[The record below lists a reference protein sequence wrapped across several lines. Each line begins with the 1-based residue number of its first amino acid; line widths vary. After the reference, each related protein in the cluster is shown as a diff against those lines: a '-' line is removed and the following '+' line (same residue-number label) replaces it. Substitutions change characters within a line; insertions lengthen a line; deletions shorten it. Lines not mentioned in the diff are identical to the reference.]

1 MVKEYLKK
9 YFVTAMGA
17 MAQGLFATL
26 LIGTILKTL
35 GQYTYLDFLVE
46 IASFATAATGMAI
59 GVAIAMALKADTL
72 VILSCAA
79 VGAMGNAIGAVID
92 GGAIDAWAVS
102 AKGDAVGVFY
112 SAGPAGAF
120 FAVIITCE
128 VARLVSKKTKVD
140 ILVTPIVSLLV
151 GFVASFALCPLVA
164 YVMYYLGIFISAA
177 TSFLPFFMGIVVAVV
192 VGMILTL
199 PISSAAICAMIFSP
213 SAYEVALLNGTAEG
227 FLLAGGAAVVGCC
240 AQMVGFAAMSFKE
253 NGVGGL
259 VSQGIGTSMLQMGNI
274 CKNPRIWIPPTVAG
288 AICGPFSTMVFKL
301 KCQGVA
307 AGMGT
312 CGLVGPIGV
321 ITEPNQNLGLMWS
334 GLVLLCIVLPAAIS
348 IGLTVLLKKI
358 GWIKIGDL
366 TLDKERKEKEKMS
379 MKVALVKAEEESST
393 NSNDEADAETD
404 EKTETEADEEIA
416 ADTDEGT
423 ETNEE
428 E

>member
-1 MVKEYLKK
+1 MKVKEYLKK

-35 GQYTYLDFLVE
+35 GQYIYLDFLVD
-46 IASFATAATGMAI
+46 IATFATSATGMAI
-59 GVAIAMALKADTL
+59 GVAIAIALKADML
-72 VILSCAA
+72 VILSSAV
-79 VGAMGNAIGAVID
+79 VGAMGNAIGAVINE
-92 GGAIDAWAVS
+92 GAIEAWAVS
-102 AKGDAVGVFY
+102 AKGEATGVFY

-120 FAVIITCE
+120 FAVIIACE
-128 VARLVSKKTKVD
+128 VAKFVSKKTKVD
-140 ILVTPIVSLLV
+140 ILVTPVVTLLV
-151 GFVASFALCPLVA
+151 GFGASFVLCPLVS

-177 TSFLPFFMGIVVAVV
+177 TTFLPFFMGIVVAVV

-213 SAYEVALLNGTAEG
+213 AAYAVALQEGTAEG

-274 CKNPRIWIPPTVAG
+274 CKNPKIWIPPTVAG
-288 AICGPFSTMVFKL
+288 AACGPLSTLVFQL

-321 ITEPNQNLGLMWS
+321 ITEPGQSLGLMWS
-334 GLVLLCIVLPAAIS
+334 GLIVLCIVLPAAIS
-348 IGLTVLLKKI
+348 IGLTILLKKI
-358 GWIKIGDL
+358 GWIKEGDL
-366 TLDKERKEKEKMS
+366 TLEDTKKAK
-379 MKVALVKAEEESST
+379 KVEDVAVKTT
-393 NSNDEADAETD
+393 NTAI
-404 EKTETEADEEIA
+404 TEGE
-416 ADTDEGT
+416 
-423 ETNEE
+423 
-428 E
+428 